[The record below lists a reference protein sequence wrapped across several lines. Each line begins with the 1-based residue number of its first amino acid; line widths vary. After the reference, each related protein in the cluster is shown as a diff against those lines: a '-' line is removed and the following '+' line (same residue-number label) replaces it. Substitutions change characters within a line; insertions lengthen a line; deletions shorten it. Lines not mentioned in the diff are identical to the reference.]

1 MLRKDGIFICA
12 GALFTQFA
20 VFGIHNNFGLFFD
33 SLYKEFEL
41 DASQIGMHIKFR
53 NVHNIFSA
61 D

>member
-1 MLRKDGIFICA
+1 MRRKDGIFICA

-41 DASQIGMHIKFR
+41 DASQIGKHFKF
-53 NVHNIFSA
+53 
-61 D
+61 